1 MILIFDP
8 FSGISGDMT
17 VGALLDAGLP
27 FKRLERAFEEM
38 KLEELSLASEPTV
51 RAGIGG
57 TKFRVTAAD
66 QKSHRHLSQILK
78 IIDSNN
84 SLGARARE
92 FAHAIFRRLAEAEAD
107 VHRTTVEK
115 VHFHEVGAVDSIVDI
130 LGAAIGFEYFG
141 VEEFFSGAINVGHGT
156 IQCDHG
162 ILPVP
167 PPATALL
174 LKGFDTFPGTVPSE
188 MTTPTGAAIIAALAK
203 PLPAGLPVRQNSVG
217 YGAGDRDFAE
227 TPNLLRIF
235 LGERAG
241 HLPGAGDVVE
251 IQSNIDDMNPQLF
264 VPLVEKLLS
273 AGALDAFYQPV
284 TMKRG
289 RPGILL
295 TVLCESSHKQ
305 AVCDILFRETTTLGV
320 RYQVK
325 QRDVLNRVFLSV
337 NTEYGQVRIK
347 VARSGADVLNYA
359 PEFEDCRKL
368 AEAGGVP
375 LKEVY
380 NAAMAAYWE
389 ARKEKGQ
396 G

>member
-1 MILIFDP
+1 MVLIFDP

-57 TKFRVTAAD
+57 TKFRVSAAD
-66 QKSHRHLSQILK
+66 QKAHRHLSQILK
-78 IIDSNN
+78 IIDSSS

-92 FAHAIFRRLAEAEAD
+92 FAHAIFRRLAEAEAE

-130 LGAAIGFEYFG
+130 LGAAIGFDYFG
-141 VEEFFSGAINVGHGT
+141 VEEFFTCAINVGHGT

-174 LKGFDTFPGTVPSE
+174 LKDFDTFPGTVPSE

-203 PLPAGLPVRQNSVG
+203 PLPPALPVRRNSVG

-235 LGERAG
+235 LGERVG
-241 HLPGAGDVVE
+241 QLPGAGDIVE
-251 IQSNIDDMNPQLF
+251 LQSNID
-264 VPLVEKLLS
+264 
-273 AGALDAFYQPV
+273 
-284 TMKRG
+284 
-289 RPGILL
+289 
-295 TVLCESSHKQ
+295 
-305 AVCDILFRETTTLGV
+305 
-320 RYQVK
+320 
-325 QRDVLNRVFLSV
+325 
-337 NTEYGQVRIK
+337 
-347 VARSGADVLNYA
+347 
-359 PEFEDCRKL
+359 
-368 AEAGGVP
+368 
-375 LKEVY
+375 
-380 NAAMAAYWE
+380 
-389 ARKEKGQ
+389 
-396 G
+396 